1 MTIAN
6 RMSDLKNPVDALPQ
20 SSRGS
25 EERQLSAITIAERLR
40 KTLAEF
46 VEDWGLDV
54 TISANTSLVED
65 LEFDSIDVIQFVVA
79 MESAFESRS
88 IGFQNLLMQDGR
100 YVDDLTVA
108 QIEAF
113 LTSRLGRG

>member
-1 MTIAN
+1 MTTIN
-6 RMSDLKNPVDALPQ
+6 
-20 SSRGS
+20 
-25 EERQLSAITIAERLR
+25 IAERLR

-54 TISANTSLVED
+54 EITETTSLVED

-79 MESAFESRS
+79 MENAFESRS

-100 YVDDLTVA
+100 YVDDLSVGE
-108 QIEAF
+108 IEAF
-113 LTSRLGRG
+113 IATRL

>member
-1 MTIAN
+1 MG
-6 RMSDLKNPVDALPQ
+6 ALP
-20 SSRGS
+20 GS
-25 EERQLSAITIAERLR
+25 APGLRPFKERDLTTINIAERLR

-46 VEDWGLDV
+46 IEDWGLEV
-54 TISANTSLVED
+54 EITGTTSLVED

-100 YVDDLTVA
+100 YVDDLTVG

-113 LTSRLGRG
+113 IASRL